1 MSPISASSVKDLFPS
16 AGLSPH
22 HDTAIPSH
30 DDTRARTLILC
41 FDGTGDQ
48 FDMNVRAH
56 MLSLSAHVLLADPVP
71 LRIPI
76 SLSSSPC

>member
-1 MSPISASSVKDLFPS
+1 MRPISASSGKDSFLS
-16 AGLSPH
+16 AGQGA
-22 HDTAIPSH
+22 HDDTVIPSH
-30 DDTRARTLILC
+30 DEGRARTLVLC

-48 FDMNVRAH
+48 FGADVRAF

-76 SLSSSPC
+76 S